1 MLAAKDLKVV
11 ADEGVLDARAGLRP
25 TVDLRLAS
33 GWARTNNSTT
43 RARATRG
50 PGKSQS
56 VTQFRSESNLTL
68 SQLLFDGFGAINR
81 KRAAESLVTVAEFQ
95 VFDAGELIGLRAA
108 LSYLAVARARRL
120 VELADQNV
128 LQHQDIVNRIRIQ
141 VEAGGTGQADLDQAQ
156 GRLEL
161 AISTQVQF
169 GGNLRDSITA
179 YLESIGQEP
188 DVVVLPQVSNDVLP
202 DDMNGAVQ
210 EALRANPAL
219 RAATHNLEARRKDL
233 KSARSPFFPTVTFEV
248 DGARNENLG
257 GVDGPNNDFQARLV
271 LNYNL
276 YRGGGDSARLRSA
289 KALASEAL
297 RREVETARL
306 IEQGTRIAFTA
317 YETAPAR
324 LPVLKGHRRSTEK
337 ALDAYYEQFS
347 LGQRTLL
354 DVLNVENELFGARA
368 AEWDGRVA
376 LLDAHFQVL
385 TAIGR
390 LLKTLDTS
398 LGGEAPAQ
406 ASP

>member
-1 MLAAKDLKVV
+1 MVSSTSGGVAPRSAAISSAIRTHPTVLAAKDLKVV
-11 ADEGVLDARAGLRP
+11 ADEGVLDACAGLRP

-188 DVVVLPQVSNDVLP
+188 DVVVLPQVSNDAFLSGLHP
-202 DDMNGAVQ
+202 HPLGLEWAQTGYRGA
-210 EALRANPAL
+210 RHGCSRP
-219 RAATHNLEARRKDL
+219 R
-233 KSARSPFFPTVTFEV
+233 RSPIPAFATRVPATFP
-248 DGARNENLG
+248 R
-257 GVDGPNNDFQARLV
+257 
-271 LNYNL
+271 
-276 YRGGGDSARLRSA
+276 
-289 KALASEAL
+289 
-297 RREVETARL
+297 
-306 IEQGTRIAFTA
+306 
-317 YETAPAR
+317 
-324 LPVLKGHRRSTEK
+324 
-337 ALDAYYEQFS
+337 
-347 LGQRTLL
+347 
-354 DVLNVENELFGARA
+354 
-368 AEWDGRVA
+368 
-376 LLDAHFQVL
+376 
-385 TAIGR
+385 
-390 LLKTLDTS
+390 
-398 LGGEAPAQ
+398 
-406 ASP
+406 